1 MVPRIGE
8 KKTYTVY
15 EVMKILGIGRNAAYK
30 LVNSGVF
37 KTIRVGKTIRVSKKS
52 FDEWLDKSD

>member
-30 LVNSGVF
+30 LVNLESL
-37 KTIRVGKTIRVSKKS
+37 KLLELGKQLGYQKNPSMNG
-52 FDEWLDKSD
+52 